1 MQMSS
6 YSCEFYLKEM
16 KRLIMLVPGGE
27 EHAWVLE
34 SLCLCTSLF
43 ITEFKWIM
51 QTGVVVM
58 SCKWEGSRG
67 VILCAVVHT
76 ELYGVR

>member
-1 MQMSS
+1 
-6 YSCEFYLKEM
+6 
-16 KRLIMLVPGGE
+16 
-27 EHAWVLE
+27 
-34 SLCLCTSLF
+34 
-43 ITEFKWIM
+43 M

-76 ELYGVR
+76 VVHTELYGVRRNKLDYAMLVPGGGDVMQLRGLVGVTVQPLQAVGV